1 MSIEVRTA
9 ALELE
14 LRDDGDGRTL
24 HGVLVP
30 YGREVRV
37 GSYVE
42 SFAFGA
48 FADTDPAAVPLL
60 ALHDHES
67 LPVGRAMSLQETP
80 AGLEGALRV
89 SETRAGDEVLT
100 LIRDRAV
107 SGLSIG
113 FTPIQD
119 RWNASRSKV
128 ERIKARLREVSVTPF
143 PVYAEAQIAAVR
155 SEEDPPRTPRL
166 TVARYRL

>member
-1 MSIEVRTA
+1 MTIEIRTA
-9 ALELE
+9 PLELE

-48 FADTDPAAVPLL
+48 FTDTDPSAVPLL

-67 LPVGRAMSLQETP
+67 LPIGRAMSLQETP

-119 RWNASRSKV
+119 RWNATRSKV
-128 ERIKARLREVSVTPF
+128 ERLKASLREVSVTPF
-143 PVYAEAQIAAVR
+143 PVYPDARIAAVR
-155 SEEDPPRTPRL
+155 SEELLRTPRL
-166 TVARYRL
+166 TVARYRF